1 LRVWSGEFDVERRPS
16 WQTRT
21 SERWSGELDLEK
33 FEKDFQ
39 MEVHMVD
46 WVDGDVENPL
56 NFASGRK
63 LFIAMFLA
71 FACFVVSIA
80 SSGFSQG

>member
-1 LRVWSGEFDVERRPS
+1 
-16 WQTRT
+16 
-21 SERWSGELDLEK
+21 
-33 FEKDFQ
+33 